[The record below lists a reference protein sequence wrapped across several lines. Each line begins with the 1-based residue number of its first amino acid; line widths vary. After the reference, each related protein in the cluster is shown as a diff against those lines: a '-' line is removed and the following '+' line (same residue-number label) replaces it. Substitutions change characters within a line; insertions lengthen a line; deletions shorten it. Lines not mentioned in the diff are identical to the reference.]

1 MTIIA
6 FDLDDTL
13 YDRTLPLQKTFKE
26 FSATKQLNFSQIYPI
41 YQKNSDIGFEQVTRK
56 RWTLEESY
64 VFRIQETLQELNITI
79 TEQEALAFQAM
90 YKNNQEHIELRPYIK
105 EILDFLQDKGIQTLI
120 ITNGP
125 SRNQRKKV
133 KNLGL
138 NNYFS
143 DKEIIVSEEE
153 HLAKPDQKI
162 FELAEDRFRFTKQG
176 AWYIGDNYQ
185 IDMIGAH
192 QAGWTA
198 VWLNPAKQLPAN
210 QPSVANKTVH
220 TTEELKSYLFH
231 VL

>member
-1 MTIIA
+1 
-6 FDLDDTL
+6 L
-13 YDRTLPLQKTFKE
+13 
-26 FSATKQLNFSQIYPI
+26 
-41 YQKNSDIGFEQVTRK
+41 
-56 RWTLEESY
+56 
-64 VFRIQETLQELNITI
+64 
-79 TEQEALAFQAM
+79 
-90 YKNNQEHIELRPYIK
+90 
-105 EILDFLQDKGIQTLI
+105 IQTLI